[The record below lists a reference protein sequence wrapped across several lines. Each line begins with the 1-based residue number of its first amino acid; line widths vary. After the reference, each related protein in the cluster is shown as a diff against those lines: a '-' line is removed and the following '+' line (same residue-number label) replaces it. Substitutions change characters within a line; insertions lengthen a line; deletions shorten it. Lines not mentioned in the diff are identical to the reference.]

1 MMRAGQGGAGAGSSL
16 MRSVTRSL
24 PASSP
29 APDSTLGL
37 PHQCTPTNKVT
48 KATCHSG
55 SEPPESPADT
65 QGFASPGECLQ
76 CGGGPSYAAPTLR
89 TISLSSGNRDKK
101 RLLTCDSFFYFFFF
115 INWRI
120 TALRRAWQP
129 TPVCMP
135 GGHHGQ
141 RDLVGYSPWGHT
153 ELDTTERLSLHARIT
168 ALRCCDGLC
177 HTSTQ
182 ISHNFS
188 PLPLEAPHHSSTT
201 AYTSQGTAAT

>member
-89 TISLSSGNRDKK
+89 TISLSPGNRDKK
-101 RLLTCDSFFYFFFF
+101 RLLTCDSFFLFLLFYKLEDNCFEEGMATHCSMHA
-115 INWRI
+115 WRI
-120 TALRRAWQP
+120 TEE
-129 TPVCMP
+129 P
-135 GGHHGQ
+135 GGLQSMGSH
-141 RDLVGYSPWGHT
+141 RAGH
-153 ELDTTERLSLHARIT
+153 D
-168 ALRCCDGLC
+168 
-177 HTSTQ
+177 
-182 ISHNFS
+182 
-188 PLPLEAPHHSSTT
+188 
-201 AYTSQGTAAT
+201 